1 MGALVEVMILRSSV
15 AVAAAISLL
24 QAAQVYRAGAD
35 AVVLAVTVT
44 NPAGHHVPDLKA
56 TDFQLFEDGVPQEI
70 THFSINPEP
79 LSLSLLIDTSAS
91 MELDSRLTIAQQ
103 AAIGFIGRMTEQDL
117 AQILDFDSRMNVL
130 AAFTNDKAE
139 LERALRKLKPGGSTS
154 LYNAVYTAISELRRE
169 QQTHANVRRRQAI
182 VLLSDGEDTSSRV
195 VSYEDVLEVAKR
207 SEVNVYA
214 VAMQPK
220 EPRGGWNESEFVL
233 KALTRDAGGRVF
245 FVTDPQQLPAIYGQI
260 SEELAHQYSIGYV
273 PKNTKRTG
281 AWRRV
286 TIQVMKKDA
295 VARTRA
301 GYYAPG
307 GSR

>member
-1 MGALVEVMILRSSV
+1 MILRSSV
-15 AVAAAISLL
+15 AVATAISLV

-103 AAIGFIGRMTEQDL
+103 AAVGFIGRLQENDL
-117 AQILDFDSRMNVL
+117 AQILDFDNRTNVL
-130 AAFTNDKAE
+130 APFTNDKAE
-139 LERALRKLKPGGSTS
+139 LERALRKMKPGGSTS
-154 LYNAVYTAISELRRE
+154 LYNAIYTAISELRRE
-169 QQTHANVRRRQAI
+169 RQEHADVRRRQAI
-182 VLLSDGEDTSSRV
+182 VLLSDGEDTSSRL
-195 VSYEDVLEVAKR
+195 SYEDVLEVAKR

-214 VAMQPK
+214 IAMQPK

-233 KALTRDAGGRVF
+233 KSLTRDAGGRVF

-260 SEELAHQYSIGYV
+260 SEELSHQYSIGYV
-273 PKNTKRTG
+273 PKNTKGARG

-295 VARTRA
+295 AARTRA

-307 GSR
+307 GSK